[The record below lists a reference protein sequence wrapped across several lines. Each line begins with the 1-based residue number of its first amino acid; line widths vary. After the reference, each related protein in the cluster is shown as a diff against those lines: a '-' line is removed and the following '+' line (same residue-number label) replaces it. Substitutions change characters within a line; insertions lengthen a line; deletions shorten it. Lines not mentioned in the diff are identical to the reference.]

1 MYYIEDKDFLN
12 RDQKD
17 YINNTILSN
26 RFPLFL
32 NKDDVGLGTGNSWL
46 SHTIVERKEI
56 RVNNKITNPYSDF
69 FFSMLTS
76 FAKKHNIPDG
86 ELLRCCVNFNFKDK
100 NIKSDIHID
109 HKFTHK
115 QLLIYLN
122 QPQDTNSKTVILDD
136 DKETILKEIVPEQ
149 FKGVCFEN
157 KPHYHYYP
165 TSGYRA
171 VCVYTFR

>member
-1 MYYIEDKDFLN
+1 MYYIEDKDFLSKE
-12 RDQKD
+12 QKD

-69 FFSMLTS
+69 FFS
-76 FAKKHNIPDG
+76 
-86 ELLRCCVNFNFKDK
+86 
-100 NIKSDIHID
+100 NIKSDIDID

-115 QLLIYLN
+115 QLIIYLN
-122 QPQDTNSKTVILDD
+122 QPQDTNSKTVVLDE

-157 KPHYHYYP
+157 KPHYHHYP
-165 TSGYRA
+165 RVGYRA